1 MQTYDIVR
9 RSSLWRK
16 AASKICNHQ
25 RKRHRR
31 ALSEP
36 LGRLTSGDLVGFRD
50 GATAYLAASKLPA
63 ELYRPAFL
71 ALTQPDL
78 TLEEHRAITADLLEA
93 QNGTGVTSGTIFAW
107 VSLGTLLTSA
117 GFIEAGQ
124 MARERAK
131 DFLAA
136 LDDVPLGLRI
146 PALQAA
152 MEVGDF
158 PRAQKLLHA
167 VRFALKAEE
176 YDAGLRVIS
185 LLSGEEA
192 PAGAPASL
200 ADLQKVVH
208 GRSVAVVAPSVGSG
222 DLGAEIDSF
231 QQVLRFNYFGP
242 QSMASG
248 TGSRTDISCY
258 ASQAIRGG
266 NARQDLSALD
276 AVKVVL
282 VKIPRDLPFLSSRL
296 HGAGRI
302 VLGLPLDH
310 MFFCTTPNALPIALT
325 QALLSDAGQVKV
337 FNADLYTR
345 VAYPDGYYESQE
357 KARRLFSHRNVC
369 KMFGSVHAPAAQ
381 MRYLKQLFRTGLVAG
396 DSTFSAIMRMTE
408 RDYFRELDE
417 CYGLHAWQGEKDL

>member
-50 GATAYLAASKLPA
+50 GATAYLAASKLPV

-117 GFIEAGQ
+117 GLIEAGQ

-208 GRSVAVVAPSVGSG
+208 GRSVAVVAPSTGG
-222 DLGAEIDSF
+222 PEDLSEEVESF
-231 QQVLRFNYFGP
+231 DRVIRFNYFGP
-242 QSMASG
+242 QSIAPGSG
-248 TGSRTDISCY
+248 FRTDIAYY
-258 ASQAIRGG
+258 ASQTIRGSK
-266 NARQDLSALD
+266 ARDDLSPLS
-276 AVKVVL
+276 AVKTIL
-282 VKIPRDLPFLSSRL
+282 VKLPRDVPFLASRL
-296 HGAGRI
+296 QGDNDVA
-302 VLGLPLDH
+302 LGVPLDH
-310 MFFCTTPNALPIALT
+310 LFYACAPNALPIALT
-325 QALLSDAGQVKV
+325 QVLLSGPASLKV
-337 FNADLYTR
+337 FNANLYTR
-345 VAYPDGYYESQE
+345 LGYPEGYYDSVE
-357 KARRLFSHRNVC
+357 KAQHYASKRHMCMV
-369 KMFGSVHAPAAQ
+369 FGNIHSPMAQ
-381 MRYLKQLFRTGLVAG
+381 MRYLKLLRGTGRVAG
-396 DSTFSAIMRMTE
+396 DSTFSAVMGMTE
-408 RDYFRELDE
+408 WEYLQDLDRAH
-417 CYGLHAWQGEKDL
+417 GLHAWGSL